1 MRLMRMFVIAV
12 LLTTHAL
19 HAQAFSGGA
28 PVQACMNQQV
38 QSPHSLSSAGTG
50 GFSLAAAR
58 SFYIPGKTTVI
69 TLRGSSAF
77 EGVLLS
83 AFDQSSNLA
92 GTWQAP
98 GGAYQLACNSQSITH
113 ASANLKT
120 IPASFTWT
128 APAAG
133 AGAVAFNAT
142 VVLSTSTS
150 FVISGAMLSEIDDDL
165 FLDGFE

>member
-1 MRLMRMFVIAV
+1 MHLMRMFVIAV
-12 LLTTHAL
+12 WLTTHAL

-28 PVQACMNQQV
+28 PAQACMNQQV
-38 QSPHSLSSAGTG
+38 QSPHSVSSAGTG
-50 GFSLAAAR
+50 GYSLSTAH
-58 SFYIPGKTTVI
+58 SFYIPGKTIVI
-69 TLRGSSAF
+69 TLRGGAAF

-83 AFDQSSNLA
+83 AFDQSSNLT
-92 GTWQAP
+92 GTWQTP
-98 GGAYQLACNSQSITH
+98 GVAYQLACNSQSITH
-113 ASANLKT
+113 ASASLKT
-120 IPASFTWT
+120 APATFAWT

-133 AGAVAFNAT
+133 GGAVAFNAT

>member
-1 MRLMRMFVIAV
+1 MHLVRIFAV
-12 LLTTHAL
+12 GIWLTL
-19 HAQAFSGGA
+19 HVSQAPAFSGGA
-28 PVQACMNQQV
+28 PAQACMNQQV
-38 QSPHSLSSAGTG
+38 QSPHSLSSSGTG
-50 GFSLAAAR
+50 GYSLTTAR
-58 SFYIPGKTTVI
+58 SFYIPGKPLVI

-83 AFDQSSNLA
+83 AFDQSSNLQ
-92 GTWQAP
+92 GTWQTP
-98 GGAYQLACNSQSITH
+98 GAAYQLACNSQSITH
-113 ASANLKT
+113 ASASLKT
-120 IPASFTWT
+120 VPASFTWT

-150 FVISGAMLSEIDDDL
+150 FVISGAMLTEIDDDL